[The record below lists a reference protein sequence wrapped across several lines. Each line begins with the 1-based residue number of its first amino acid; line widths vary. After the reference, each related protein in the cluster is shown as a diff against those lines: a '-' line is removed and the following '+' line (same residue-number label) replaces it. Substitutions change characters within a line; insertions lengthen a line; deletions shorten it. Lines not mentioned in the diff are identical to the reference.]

1 MVSAKSD
8 ERGELFVMVDI
19 NAMRNKGVAE
29 PELNSLGKL
38 NRVFD
43 DIIQYSADFDGEA
56 TLKDKLR
63 DGLIVSKFKDAAYI
77 VIDSPYGVYLRFQEA
92 IYATIQLELGK
103 TLEPGFQPLCTI
115 IPVFQRYLC
124 DRLKNCHDGEELSN
138 TLTIMEDLAICL
150 DTYAYL
156 TDFNLSDTAQA
167 ELQIISEA
175 RKSDVK
181 SDDILE
187 RYAATVLKPMCNLLK
202 LEHDATA
209 IFTPEASDRICTFL
223 QQLWSSIFETTPTN
237 KMSFDVSSIMVS
249 YKKLESCFSRYGLY
263 EAPEPLKAAFA
274 YEASLR

>member
-1 MVSAKSD
+1 
-8 ERGELFVMVDI
+8 MVDI
-19 NAMRNKGVAE
+19 NAMRNKGVVE

-38 NRVFD
+38 NRVFN
-43 DIIQYSADFDGEA
+43 DIIQYSVDFDGEVI
-56 TLKDKLR
+56 LKNKLH
-63 DGLIVSKFKDAAYI
+63 DGLIISKFKDAAYT

-103 TLEPGFQPLCTI
+103 TLKPGIQPHCMI

-150 DTYAYL
+150 DTHVYL
-156 TDFNLSDTAQA
+156 TDINLSDTAQA

-237 KMSFDVSSIMVS
+237 RMSFDVSSIMVS
-249 YKKLESCFSRYGLY
+249 YKKLESCLAYMVTTKPTNLLRQLLHMKLRCVSNF
-263 EAPEPLKAAFA
+263 FA
-274 YEASLR
+274 IGVTC

>member
-1 MVSAKSD
+1 MI
-8 ERGELFVMVDI
+8 DI
-19 NAMRNKGVAE
+19 NAMRNKGVAK

-43 DIIQYSADFDGEA
+43 NIIQYSADFNGEA
-56 TLKDKLR
+56 ILAGTLR
-63 DGLIVSKFKDAAYI
+63 EGLIISKFRDTAYT

-103 TLEPGFQPLCTI
+103 TLEPGIQPHCMI
-115 IPVFQRYLC
+115 IPVFQRYLY

-150 DTYAYL
+150 DTHVYL
-156 TDFNLSDTAQA
+156 TDINLSDTAQA

-187 RYAATVLKPMCNLLK
+187 QYAATVLKPMCNLLK

-249 YKKLESCFSRYGLY
+249 YKKLESCFSRYGFY
-263 EAPEPLKAAFA
+263 EDPEPLKAAFA
-274 YEASLR
+274 YEALLR

>member
-1 MVSAKSD
+1 M
-8 ERGELFVMVDI
+8 LDI
-19 NAMRNKGVAE
+19 NAMRNKGVAK

-38 NRVFD
+38 NRIFD
-43 DIIQYSADFDGEA
+43 NIIQYSADFDGEA
-56 TLKDKLR
+56 ILKNKLH
-63 DGLIVSKFKDAAYI
+63 DGLLVTKFKDAAYT
-77 VIDSPYGVYLRFQEA
+77 VADSPYGVYLRFQEA
-92 IYATIQLELGK
+92 IYATIQIELGK

-124 DRLKNCHDGEELSN
+124 DRLKNCHDGKELSD
-138 TLTIMEDLAICL
+138 TLAVMEDLAICL
-150 DTYAYL
+150 DTHVYL
-156 TDFNLSDTAQA
+156 TDINLSDTAQA
-167 ELQIISEA
+167 ELQIISET

-223 QQLWSSIFETTPTN
+223 QQLWSSMFETTPTN
-237 KMSFDVSSIMVS
+237 KMSFDISSIMVS
-249 YKKLESCFSRYGLY
+249 YKKLESCFSRYGFY
-263 EAPEPLKAAFA
+263 EAPPPPQPLKAAFA